1 MCAREKE
8 SDERLGDLL
17 IRRRMIKSE
26 QLDKAVQCQVLFGG
40 RLGTNLLELG
50 FVTENKLRRVLE
62 EKYKLRSV
70 TRSDLKDVPREVVN
84 LVPRELADKYKLVP
98 VRIKDDAMEVAMLDP
113 TRESAVSALHEIT
126 SLKVVPVIALELDIY
141 WALEKYYALKREA
154 RYLNL
159 DRWLE
164 HQRQGEQ
171 KKLAKQREGMRAR
184 PGQDITSIEGVPK
197 NIEDFWDRV
206 GRTSHPEFLLPRIL
220 TDLNAATSRKEIGR
234 VILDFSALYFRRT
247 VLFVVNED
255 MMFGWDGRGEGIDSR
270 VALAIMLPL
279 SRRSVF
285 KTVVETGAYFLG
297 PIPDSQINRRF
308 LAGLGPSWPKTALL
322 LPLLISGKVA
332 AILYADMGDKK
343 EVSIQLPPM
352 QAVLASAALAFQRLI
367 LKSKSENPAPQ
378 A

>member
-1 MCAREKE
+1 MGTKEKE

-17 IRRRMIKSE
+17 IRRRMIKPE

-50 FVTENKLRRVLE
+50 FITENKLRRVLE
-62 EKYKLRSV
+62 EKYKLHSV
-70 TRSDLKDVPREVVN
+70 TRADLKNISREVIN
-84 LVPRELADKYKLVP
+84 LVPRDLADKHKLIP
-98 VRIKDDAMEVAMLDP
+98 VRVKDDAMEVAMLDP

-126 SLKVVPVIALELDIY
+126 SLKVVPVIALELDVY

-164 HQRQGEQ
+164 HQRQGELKKQQ
-171 KKLAKQREGMRAR
+171 KREGLRVN
-184 PGQDITSIEGVPK
+184 PGQDITSVEGVPK

-206 GRTSHPEFLLPRIL
+206 GRTSHPEYLLPRVL
-220 TDLNAATSRKEIGR
+220 ADLNAAGSRKEIGR
-234 VILDFSALYFRRT
+234 VILDFAALYFKRT

-255 MMFGWDGRGEGIDSR
+255 MLFGWDGRGEGIDSR

-279 SRRSVF
+279 TRRSVF

-308 LAGLGPSWPKTALL
+308 LAGLGPAWPKTALL
-322 LPLLISGKVA
+322 LPLLISGKVV

-343 EVSIQLPPM
+343 EVAIQLPPM
-352 QAVLASAALAFQRLI
+352 QTVLASAAMAFQRLI
-367 LKSKSENPAPQ
+367 LKSKSENPAAP